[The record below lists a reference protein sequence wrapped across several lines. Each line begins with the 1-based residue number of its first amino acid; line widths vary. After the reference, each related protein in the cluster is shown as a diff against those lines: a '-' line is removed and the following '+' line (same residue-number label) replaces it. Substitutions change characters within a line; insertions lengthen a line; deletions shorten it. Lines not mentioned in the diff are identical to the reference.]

1 MLDFASALY
10 LGLRHESWSLQAWDA
25 FTTGVPAGLAEW
37 PAALGVAR
45 RLAELQGCE
54 HATLAPS
61 TLHVFWDLFQALGDR
76 NVAIY
81 IDDGTYATAQWG
93 VERAAAHGVP
103 VRRFPHH
110 DVESLR
116 RLIDRPADRN
126 VRPFV
131 VADGFC
137 PACGV
142 PAPIADYLECA
153 RSRRGLLILD
163 DTQALGI
170 LGRSPG
176 GRRPYGTG
184 GGGSLRCSNV
194 DGADVAVIS
203 SLAKGF
209 GVPVAAL
216 SGSDALVGRFV
227 RESETR
233 VHCSPPSIPVIHA
246 ADHALTINERSG
258 ERLRHQLAEAV
269 RYFRNRLAT
278 AGLSALR
285 STFPVQTIRPGSGGD
300 PVRLHD
306 QLRHAGI
313 RAVLR
318 KGWRSRSPL
327 LSFIIT
333 ARHTTRDLDR
343 LIDVLASAARP
354 STHVSK
360 VVGT

>member
-1 MLDFASALY
+1 VLDFASALY
-10 LGLRHESWSLQAWDA
+10 LGLRHESCSLRAWDA

-37 PAALGVAR
+37 PAALTVAR
-45 RLAELQGCE
+45 RLAQLQGCE
-54 HATLAPS
+54 RATLAPS
-61 TLHVFWDLFQALGDR
+61 TLHVFWDLFQVLGDR

-103 VRRFPHH
+103 VRHFPHH
-110 DVESLR
+110 DVGSLQ
-116 RLIDRPADRN
+116 RLIDRHDGRGI
-126 VRPFV
+126 RPFV

-142 PAPIADYLECA
+142 PAPIPEYVECA

-170 LGRSPG
+170 LGWSAGDG
-176 GRRPYGTG
+176 GMYGIG
-184 GGGSLRCSNV
+184 GGGSLRSANV
-194 DGADVAVIS
+194 AGADVAVIS
-203 SLAKGF
+203 SLAKAF

-216 SGSDALVGRFV
+216 SGSTELVGRFV

-246 ADHALTINERSG
+246 ADRALTINERNG
-258 ERLRHQLAEAV
+258 ERLRRQLSDAV
-269 RYFRNRLAT
+269 RYFRTRVSA
-278 AGLSALR
+278 AGLVTLR
-285 STFPVQTIRPGSGGD
+285 SLFPVQTLRPGSGGD

-306 QLRHAGI
+306 RLRRAGI
-313 RAVLR
+313 RSVLR
-318 KGWRSRSPL
+318 RGRQSRRPL

-333 ARHTTRDLDR
+333 ARHTTREIDR
-343 LIDVLASAARP
+343 LIDVLADGAQA
-354 STHVSK
+354 STQTSK
-360 VVGT
+360 VMRT